1 LKEFKT
7 TEVLSEKDRPR
18 KAAMMQYLAQHARLE
33 VLDVL
38 HEKGTGHWGG
48 AASAAEL
55 LVSLYFD
62 RMNVRTAEP
71 GWAER
76 DRFILSQGPGSAGL
90 YTVLA
95 QRGFFPLQE
104 LHSFRDLN
112 SRLQGH
118 PCMNKTPGVDMST
131 GALGHGLSV
140 GLGMALA
147 ARVQGKSYWT
157 YVMVG
162 EGCLNE
168 GQSWE
173 ALMAAAKYRPE
184 RLVAMVD
191 YNKVQL
197 DGRGSDIMP
206 LESLADKL
214 KAFGWNVA
222 PEQYD
227 GHSMAEILRSYAW
240 LDQQERWPVALIYNT
255 IKGKGV
261 SFMQDTHKWHGSPVD
276 DESYKKARPELES
289 RLVELER
296 ML

>member
-1 LKEFKT
+1 LKEIKA

-18 KAAMMQYLAQHARLE
+18 KAAMMQYLAQQARLA

-62 RMNVRTAEP
+62 RMNVRTTEP

-76 DRFILSQGPGSAGL
+76 DRFVMSKGHGSAGL

-95 QRGFFPLQE
+95 QRGFFPMQE
-104 LHSFRDLN
+104 LHTFRDLN

-147 ARVQGKSYWT
+147 ARVQGKSWWT

-162 EGCLNE
+162 EGCLDE

-173 ALMAAAKYRPE
+173 ALMAGAKYRPE
-184 RLVAMVD
+184 RLVALVD

-214 KAFGWNVA
+214 RAFGWNVA

-240 LDQQERWPVALIYNT
+240 LDQQERWPVALIYDT

-276 DESYKKARPELES
+276 DESYKKGRPELES
-289 RLVELER
+289 RLAELER
-296 ML
+296 MI